1 MFTILQTNDMHC
13 GHVLGLTPPQ
23 YQSDDNRDWLGPLWE
38 FYNATLYQ
46 IGKVDAHV
54 FLGDAIEGHQ
64 EKDPAALLKPDIN
77 VQTDMAEECI
87 RLVRARKRY
96 IVKGTGYHTDDQC
109 SYEKFVA
116 DALNCDCLDEL
127 RLEANGCR
135 MHFRHVIGRSDT
147 PYGQGTPAYKEIINE
162 MLAADIEDYDAA
174 DVLGRAHTHY
184 ATGVWSA
191 NGKTGRLKQA
201 YTGAGL
207 QLRGPTQSAFT
218 RRLRS
223 WMYHVGM
230 TLIEIESTGEAVVR
244 PIIFP
249 ISMYAPKE
257 YICLT
262 ESS

>member
-1 MFTILQTNDMHC
+1 MHC

-23 YQSDDNRDWLGPLWE
+23 YQSDENREWLGALWQ
-38 FYNATLYQ
+38 FYNDTLCQ
-46 IGKVDAHV
+46 IGTVHVHV
-54 FLGDAIEGHQ
+54 FDGDALDGHQ
-64 EKDPAALLKPDIN
+64 EKDPSALLKPMIN
-77 VQTDMAEECI
+77 VQTDMAEESI

-96 IVKGTGYHTDDQC
+96 IIRGTGYHTDRQC
-109 SYEKFVA
+109 SYEQYVA
-116 DALNCDCLDEL
+116 DALNCDCLDDL
-127 RLEANGCR
+127 RLEVSGCR
-135 MHFRHVIGRSDT
+135 LHFRHVIGRSDT

-162 MLAADIEDYDAA
+162 MLAADLEDYDAA

-207 QLRGPTQSAFT
+207 QLRGPTQSKFT
-218 RRLRS
+218 RGLRT

-230 TLIEIESTGEAVVR
+230 TLIEIEPSGEAVVR

-249 ISMYAPKE
+249 IQLYAPKE
-257 YICLT
+257 YICLK
-262 ESS
+262 ESN

>member
-1 MFTILQTNDMHC
+1 MHC

-23 YQSDDNRDWLGPLWE
+23 YQSDDNRDWLGPLWK
-38 FYNATLYQ
+38 FYNDTLYQ

-54 FLGDAIEGHQ
+54 VLGDAIDGPS
-64 EKDPAALLKPDIN
+64 EKDPSSLLIPDIN
-77 VQTDMAEECI
+77 KQTDMAEEGI

-96 IVKGTGYHTDDQC
+96 IVKGTGYHTDRQC
-109 SYEKFVA
+109 SYEQFVA
-116 DALNCDCLDEL
+116 DALNCDCLDDL
-127 RLEANGCR
+127 RIEANGCR
-135 MHFRHVIGRSDT
+135 LHFRHVVGRSDT
-147 PYGQGTPAYKEIINE
+147 PYGQGTPILKEIINE
-162 MLAADIEDYDAA
+162 MLQSDIEAYDAA
-174 DVLGRAHTHY
+174 DVLGRAHVHY

-191 NGKTGRLKQA
+191 TGKDGGIRQA

-207 QLRGPTQSAFT
+207 QLRGPLQSAFT

-230 TLIEIESTGEAVVR
+230 TLIEIESSGEAVVR

-257 YICLT
+257 YECLR
-262 ESS
+262 ESI

>member
-1 MFTILQTNDMHC
+1 MHC
-13 GHVLGLTPPQ
+13 GHLLGLTPPQ
-23 YQSDDNRDWLGPLWE
+23 YHDDTNRDWLGPLWQ
-38 FYNATLYQ
+38 FYDATLSQ

-54 FLGDAIEGHQ
+54 FDGDAIDGHQ
-64 EKDPAALLKPDIN
+64 EKDPSALLKPMVN
-77 VQTDMAEECI
+77 VQTDMAEEAI

-96 IVKGTGYHTDDQC
+96 VIRGTGYHTDMQC
-109 SYEKFVA
+109 SYEQYVA

-127 RLEANGCR
+127 RIEANGCR
-135 MHFRHVIGRSDT
+135 LHFRHVVGRSDT
-147 PYGQGTPAYKEIINE
+147 PYGQGTPALKEIINE

-174 DVLGRAHTHY
+174 DVLGRAHVHY
-184 ATGVWSA
+184 ATGVWA
-191 NGKTGRLKQA
+191 ATGKDGAIRQA

-218 RRLRS
+218 RKLRT

-230 TLIEIESTGEAVVR
+230 TLIEIDTTGDAVVR

-249 ISMYAPKE
+249 LKLYAPKE
-257 YICLT
+257 YECLT